1 MRFALFFLLNGIHL
15 MIDRII
21 AFVVLCLVLSIPLGI
36 AITFTGEVMLKFV
49 FFWPLFMSAI
59 WISGGI
65 YFWFNRERHWK
76 IIDKEAPH
84 LEGQP
89 LISILIPC
97 YNEGPNVRETLLA
110 ALNQRYPN
118 VEVIAIN
125 DGSTDNTADE
135 LNVMAQQHQALRVI
149 HLKQNQG
156 KATALQAGAAA
167 AKSDY
172 LVCIDGD
179 ALLDRDAA
187 VWLVKPMIDHPRV
200 GAVTGNPRVR
210 TRSTL
215 VGRIQVGEFSSIIGL
230 IKRTQRVYGQVFTVS
245 GVVAAFNRRALAE
258 VGYWSNDMITED
270 IDVSWKLQL
279 HHWSIF
285 FEPRAIC
292 WILMPETLRG
302 LWKQRLRWAQGGAE
316 VFLKNLRQLWSWQYR
331 RMWVLFAE
339 FCCSVIWSFTFS
351 LSIILF
357 LLGMF
362 LTLPENIRVYTLFP
376 PGYTGLVLA
385 ATCLIQFTVSLVIER
400 RYEKHVASSLFWVI
414 WYPMVYWMLNLF
426 TTLVSFPKVMLKVH
440 RKRARWESPDR
451 GIERIE

>member
-1 MRFALFFLLNGIHL
+1 
-15 MIDRII
+15 
-21 AFVVLCLVLSIPLGI
+21 
-36 AITFTGEVMLKFV
+36 
-49 FFWPLFMSAI
+49 
-59 WISGGI
+59 
-65 YFWFNRERHWK
+65 
-76 IIDKEAPH
+76 
-84 LEGQP
+84 
-89 LISILIPC
+89 
-97 YNEGPNVRETLLA
+97 ETLQA
-110 ALNQRYPN
+110 ALNQRYTN
-118 VEVIAIN
+118 IEVIAIN
-125 DGSTDNTADE
+125 DGSTDSTADE
-135 LNVMAQQHQALRVI
+135 LNAMAQQHKALRVI

-167 AKSDY
+167 ANSDY

-215 VGRIQVGEFSSIIGL
+215 IGRVQVGEFSSIIGL

-245 GVVAAFNRRALAE
+245 GVVAAFNRRALAH

-270 IDVSWKLQL
+270 IDISWKLQL

-316 VFLKNLRQLWSWQYR
+316 VFLKNLRQLWSWEYR

-339 FCCSVIWSFTFS
+339 FCCSVIWSFTFA

-357 LLGMF
+357 LLGMVI
-362 LTLPENIRVYTLFP
+362 TLPENIRIYTLFP

-385 ATCLIQFTVSLVIER
+385 ATCLIQFTVSLIIER
-400 RYEKHVASSLFWVI
+400 RYEKYVASSLFWVI
-414 WYPMVYWMLNLF
+414 WYPMIYWILNLF